1 MNCLPVIDMEMRSA
15 ARRKWTFTIRLLFA
29 IAGAGTCVVVLL
41 LPRLASGEKGH
52 TMLII
57 LSYLSLAFCL
67 IIGGF
72 LTADCV
78 SSEKREGTPGLLF
91 LTPLKGTDIVMGK
104 MVCHGLQ
111 VLYGL
116 CATFPVFFI
125 PLLTGGVTWG
135 EVSRILLGLGL
146 GLFLAASVGIFVSVF
161 AMEARKA
168 MMVTLSSVALIA
180 ALPMLYGMLRWMF
193 MHAPAAAN
201 GLPQLSPIF
210 TVLSAFESSY
220 ATTTGPTL
228 YWGSAIAVLVLS
240 LGSLLAAGSLLGRVF
255 TSMSSG
261 EASRQARRATPV
273 EPSILEQNP
282 YEWLLLRNAAEG
294 RSLGA
299 LMRVCIVFFATMLVA
314 SVITTHWQAAFSAA
328 FFTAL
333 AVHLLSKLRFAIE
346 TTRPSNT
353 DHPPGGLEL
362 LLATP
367 LAQETILEGHHRA
380 FRRLARKPL
389 TMLIGLNLI
398 LEISLAVFADP
409 LHMDKDAAVAFTS
422 IFVGGM
428 LLAPADFSTL
438 RCLGFINGL
447 KASTHVRA
455 ALRTYAATMLLP
467 WIGIGLI
474 MALVSTTEPKAIG
487 FALIMSLW
495 VGGCLIYNR
504 LLVRHAEIQLQRG
517 LRRLVSEG
525 F

>member
-1 MNCLPVIDMEMRSA
+1 MNYLPVIDMEMRSA
-15 ARRKWTFTIRLLFA
+15 SRRKWTFTIRLLFA
-29 IAGAGTCVVVLL
+29 IAGAGACLVVLM
-41 LPRLASGEKGH
+41 LPRLSSREKGQ
-52 TMLII
+52 TMLVI

-78 SSEKREGTPGLLF
+78 SSEKREGTLGLLF
-91 LTPLKGTDIVMGK
+91 LTPLKGTDIVIGK

-116 CATFPVFFI
+116 CATFPMFFI

-135 EVSRILLGLGL
+135 EVSRILLALGL
-146 GLFLAASVGIFVSVF
+146 ALFLAASVGMFVSVF

-168 MMVTLSSVALIA
+168 MMAALSSVALIS
-180 ALPMLYGMLRWMF
+180 ALPMLYGMFRWMF
-193 MHAPAAAN
+193 RAAPATAS
-201 GLPQLSPIF
+201 GLQQLSPIF
-210 TVLSAFESSY
+210 TVLCAFESSY
-220 ATTTGPTL
+220 GTTRGPTL

-240 LGSLLAAGSLLGRVF
+240 LGALLAAGSLLGWVF

-261 EASRQARRATPV
+261 DVSKRARRAPAV
-273 EPSILEQNP
+273 DPSILEQNP
-282 YEWLLLRNAAEG
+282 YECLLLRNAAEG
-294 RSLGA
+294 RSLGT
-299 LMRVCIVFFATMLVA
+299 LMRVCIVFFVTMLVA
-314 SVITTHWQAAFSAA
+314 SVITTHWQAGFSAA

-353 DHPPGGLEL
+353 DHSQGGLEL
-362 LLATP
+362 LLVTP
-367 LAQETILEGHHRA
+367 LAQETILAGHHRA
-380 FRRLARKPL
+380 FRLLARKPFTL
-389 TMLIGLNLI
+389 LIGLNLI

-428 LLAPADFSTL
+428 VLAPADFSTL

-447 KASTHVRA
+447 KKSTHVRA
-455 ALRTYAATMLLP
+455 ALKTYAATMLPP

-504 LLVRHAEIQLQRG
+504 LLVRHAEVLLQRG